1 MASPIS
7 TGSLP
12 VVVAIGIVPG
22 AFLVTRAEGCPQRHD
37 DINPE
42 PDELGG
48 DVGQAVVVANHGAVF
63 EGDVLAFDPA
73 PLAEA
78 LAERFEKRRR
88 FGRTEPWDLSSSA
101 SQAREDAG

>member
-1 MASPIS
+1 M
-7 TGSLP
+7 T
-12 VVVAIGIVPG
+12 IGIVPG

-48 DVGQAVVVANHGAVF
+48 DVGQAVVVANRGAVF